1 LNDSWLK
8 KEDEDNKKTGN
19 LQKGEG
25 QEQGIPSFNFMTF
38 CFDKHVVL
46 QIISSSSEEHISS
59 IFILQMDAACS
70 AKCCCPT
77 TNLHFNPTSGTE
89 YFLKILGP
97 T

>member
-1 LNDSWLK
+1 MNNSWLK
-8 KEDEDNKKTGN
+8 KEGEDNKKTGK

-25 QEQGIPSFNFMTF
+25 QEQGIPF

-46 QIISSSSEEHISS
+46 QIVTSSSKEHTSS

-70 AKCCCPT
+70 AKCYCPT
-77 TNLHFNPTSGTE
+77 TSLHFDPTGGTE
-89 YFLKILGP
+89 YFLKILGL